1 MQQCHKAENK
11 GVCRLKLELHFVWI
25 LLCLFLYLFI
35 QTFFILSISILF
47 TKSFHVVSCPGF
59 TGLHIIVLQ
68 SGNPGSD
75 QHKHRNINNKF
86 GKTWFTQL
94 SDQHSKISITE
105 LSKLGC
111 IVPLYVMVHSYH
123 SSLIERYS
131 ENIIPR
137 CETKRLL
144 IDVPLST
151 SHEGNMIRPKSIQN
165 QTSVNKV
172 SQSLLRQL

>member
-1 MQQCHKAENK
+1 MVVSTMPQS
-11 GVCRLKLELHFVWI
+11 VVSI
-25 LLCLFLYLFI
+25 LLFFSILIFLSKYFSNP
-35 QTFFILSISILF
+35 SIFILF

-86 GKTWFTQL
+86 GKTRFTQL

-123 SSLIERYS
+123 SSLIEGLIYKTS
-131 ENIIPR
+131 
-137 CETKRLL
+137 TLYLL
-144 IDVPLST
+144 
-151 SHEGNMIRPKSIQN
+151 
-165 QTSVNKV
+165 
-172 SQSLLRQL
+172 LLEVYAP